1 VKSDSISFQGKD
13 YAKVHLIHGGDPTA
27 GFSALITY
35 ALNGARRA
43 RLNNW
48 LPVVDYSR
56 ENAPHFYDADYGNN
70 VWEYYFEPVA
80 GLGSSQ
86 LRQWLDSGKLGADQ
100 VHRYTDEQVVDWH
113 VNDPDRITTFWG
125 PVEVEDRQAWM
136 AEKRQLGREYVGNYV
151 RVKPH
156 IREKL
161 ESLQRDLFRFDYMFG
176 VHIRGT
182 DFSYA
187 RPTTA
192 EEYFAALD
200 EKIEAVGVAN
210 FGIFLA
216 TDQKQFVD
224 RFEARFPGRI
234 VTIDVAR
241 SSNEVVPFRL
251 KNVDPYKKGEDPLL
265 DILLLSRCD
274 YLFKSVSAV
283 GEYALW
289 FNPSL
294 ECTDFA
300 LGNDYRHLKSSNYWT
315 GVYLLAD
322 LDNKGPL
329 RVRLL
334 SWWRIARQMVEN
346 FHSRVM
352 RKLRRLRGD
361 SL

>member
-1 VKSDSISFQGKD
+1 MKSDPVSFEGKD
-13 YAKVHLIHGGDPTA
+13 YDKVHLIHGGDPTA

-35 ALNGARRA
+35 ALNGVRRA

-48 LPVVDYSR
+48 LPVVDFSP
-56 ENAPHFYDADYGNN
+56 ENTPHFYDADRGNN
-70 VWEYYFEPVA
+70 AWEYYFEPVA

-86 LRQWLDSGKLGADQ
+86 LQQWLQSGKLGADQ

-151 RVKPH
+151 RLKPH

-161 ESLQRDLFRFDYMFG
+161 ERLHKDLFRFDYMFG

-187 RPTTA
+187 RPTTVD
-192 EEYFAALD
+192 EYFVALE
-200 EKIEAVGVAN
+200 EKIEALGVAN
-210 FGIFLA
+210 YGIFLA
-216 TDQKQFVD
+216 TDQNQFVD
-224 RFEARFPGRI
+224 TFEARYPGRI
-234 VTIDVAR
+234 VTTDAMR
-241 SSNEVVPFRL
+241 SSNEVVPYRF
-251 KNVDPYKKGEDPLL
+251 KNMSPYKKGEDPLL
-265 DILLLSRCD
+265 DILLLARCD

-283 GEYALW
+283 GEYAMW

-300 LGNDYRHLKSSNYWT
+300 LTNEYRHLKSSVYWT
-315 GVYLLAD
+315 GVYLMSD
-322 LDNKGPL
+322 LDNKGPM
-329 RVRLL
+329 RIRLL
-334 SWWRIARQMVEN
+334 TWLRIGRQMVDN
-346 FHSRVM
+346 FGSRIG
-352 RKLRRLRGD
+352 RKLRRMRRQ
-361 SL
+361 SP